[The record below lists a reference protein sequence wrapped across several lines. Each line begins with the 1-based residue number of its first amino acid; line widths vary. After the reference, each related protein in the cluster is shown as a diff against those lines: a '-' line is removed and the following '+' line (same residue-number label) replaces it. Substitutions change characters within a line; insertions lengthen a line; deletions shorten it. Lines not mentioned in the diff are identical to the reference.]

1 VAEHAAAV
9 ENAAAAHGEPAEVVE
24 VRDAGIV
31 PDCDV
36 LLMPGGESTTISRL
50 IRREGIDEEIREHVA
65 SGKPVLA
72 TCAGLIVCSRDAKDD
87 RVDALGL
94 VNVSVD
100 RNAFGRQKD
109 SFEAK
114 IPMTGLDEPFHAV
127 FIRAPL
133 IDDVG
138 KASKYSRPSTAA
150 RSRFGTGRW
159 SPPRSTRSSPTT
171 RGSTTSPFSPSRRWS
186 RERFRRRKRRES
198 GGPPDDVLDELFA
211 TIESRKAEL
220 PEGSYTASL
229 FTHEKGENAVLE
241 KIGEESTETILAAK
255 DDDLD
260 ELTYESADLVYHLLV
275 LFAMKD
281 LDLDDLRE
289 ELRDRF

>member
-1 VAEHAAAV
+1 MKAGVIAVQGDVAEHAAAV
-9 ENAAAAHGEPAEVVE
+9 RNAAAAYDESAEVVE

-50 IRREGIDEEIREHVA
+50 IHREGIAAEIRDHVA

-94 VNVSVD
+94 LDASVD

-114 IPMTGLDEPFHAV
+114 IPVDGLDDPFHAV

-133 IDDVG
+133 IDEVGADVEVLATVDG
-138 KASKYSRPSTAA
+138 RPVAVRDGPIVATA
-150 RSRFGTGRW
+150 FH
-159 SPPRSTRSSPTT
+159 P
-171 RGSTTSPFSPSRRWS
+171 
-186 RERFRRRKRRES
+186 
-198 GGPPDDVLDELFA
+198 
-211 TIESRKAEL
+211 
-220 PEGSYTASL
+220 
-229 FTHEKGENAVLE
+229 
-241 KIGEESTETILAAK
+241 
-255 DDDLD
+255 
-260 ELTYESADLVYHLLV
+260 ELTDDPRIHDLA
-275 LFAMKD
+275 FFPE
-281 LDLDDLRE
+281 RE
-289 ELRDRF
+289 VVA